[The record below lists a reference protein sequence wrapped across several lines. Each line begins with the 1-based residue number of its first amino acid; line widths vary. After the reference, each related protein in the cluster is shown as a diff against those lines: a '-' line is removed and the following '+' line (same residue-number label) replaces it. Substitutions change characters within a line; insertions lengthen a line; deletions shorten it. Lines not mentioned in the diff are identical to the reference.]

1 MRVTVIGKE
10 RVDKVS
16 KKTGEKMDKTI
27 VHFTHKKR
35 GVEGVAVQSVWVDAS
50 FLPYAEIVV
59 GKDYA
64 LDRDERGYLEDFGPI
79 R

>member
-10 RVDKVS
+10 WVNKVS
-16 KKTGEKMDKTI
+16 KKTGEMMDKTI

-50 FLPYAEIVV
+50 FLPYTEIAV
-59 GKDYA
+59 GKDYT
-64 LDRDERGYLEDFGPI
+64 LDRDERGYLEDFSPI

>member
-10 RVDKVS
+10 WVNKVS
-16 KKTGEKMDKTI
+16 KKTGEMMDKTI

-35 GVEGVAVQSVWVDAS
+35 GVEGVAVQSVWVDAAI
-50 FLPYAEIVV
+50 LPYTEITV

-64 LDRDERGYLEDFGPI
+64 LDRNERGYLDDFSPI